1 MIAAAGT
8 GGHIYPGLA
17 IADYFQ
23 KKKHQVSWTGTAAG
37 MENKLVNKKLIN
49 FYIIRMKG
57 VRGKGL
63 VEWIKLP
70 FRLMASIYESILI
83 LRKENPSFVVLMGG
97 YICFPIAIAAKL
109 LSIKIVIHEQ
119 NAIAGLSNKLLSKIS
134 SKTFLG
140 FKNNIKDGL
149 VVGNPIR
156 ESLYEIPEV
165 NERFKGRSGPL
176 RILVIGGSLGA
187 LVFNETLP
195 AIFSL
200 VNSKKRIEVIH
211 QSGAMNYEK
220 LNNNYSKYNLN
231 VKTKK
236 YIEDMGSHLAW
247 ADLVIARA
255 GALTVSELL
264 ELGIASILIP
274 YPFAVDDHQLLNA
287 KVLKIKSATK
297 IILEKNIKEGLTKL
311 LLKIDRVE
319 CMRMAMNAKTK
330 LRQQACKNIYEYLI
344 TDEK

>member
-17 IADYFQ
+17 VAEYFL
-23 KKKHQVSWTGTAAG
+23 KKEHQASWVGTVVG

-49 FYIIRMKG
+49 FYTISMKG

-63 VEWIKLP
+63 VGWIKLP
-70 FRLMASIYESILI
+70 LRLMISVYESILI

-109 LSIKIVIHEQ
+109 LRIKTIIHEQ

-140 FKNNIKDGL
+140 FKNNIKEGI

-156 ESLYEIPEV
+156 ESLYEIPGV
-165 NERFKGRSGPL
+165 DERFKGRSGPL

-200 VNSKKRIEVIH
+200 VNSKKRIDVIH

-220 LNNNYSKYNLN
+220 LNNNYAKHNLK

-236 YIEDMGSHLAW
+236 YIVDMGTHLAW
-247 ADLVIARA
+247 ADLVIARS

-274 YPFAVDDHQLLNA
+274 YSHAVDDHQLLNA
-287 KVLKIKSATK
+287 NVLKAKSATK
-297 IILEKNIKEGLTKL
+297 VILERDIKQDLANIIIA
-311 LLKIDRVE
+311 IDRPE
-319 CMRMAMNAKTK
+319 CKRMAINAKIK
-330 LRQQACKNIYEYLI
+330 YRQRACKKIYEHLI